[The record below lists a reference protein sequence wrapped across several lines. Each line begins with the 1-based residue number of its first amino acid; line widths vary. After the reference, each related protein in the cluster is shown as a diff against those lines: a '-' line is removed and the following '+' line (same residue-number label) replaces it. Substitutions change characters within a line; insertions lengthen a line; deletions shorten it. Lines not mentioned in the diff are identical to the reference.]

1 MKAID
6 RVYQYLDFKG
16 IRPTRFEKDIG
27 LSNGYLKTQQR
38 RNADLGEGVLIKII
52 ENSLDLSIIWLIT
65 GKGDMIGRESAIVSA
80 CPSCMEK
87 ERVICALTENNSLLR
102 DMVSTLK
109 DKITFLENSN
119 NPELNHASKTA

>member
-1 MKAID
+1 MKAIE

-38 RNADLGEGVLIKII
+38 RNADLGEGVLVKII

-80 CPSCMEK
+80 CSSCKEK
-87 ERVICALTENNSLLR
+87 ERVIAALTETNSLL
-102 DMVSTLK
+102 K
-109 DKITFLENSN
+109 DKVSSLKERITFLESSN
-119 NPELNHASKTA
+119 NPELNRTSKTA